1 MLIDFTKNHYILS
14 FLLLGINAR
23 LMDPFT
29 IKPIDSEAILTHGKA
44 CGGRI
49 LVVEDHYPE
58 VSHDNSKILFFIFSA
73 IFRNFYRKL
82 QILNLTE
89 KFFSGHFVRDS

>member
-1 MLIDFTKNHYILS
+1 
-14 FLLLGINAR
+14 
-23 LMDPFT
+23 MDPFT

-58 VSHDNSKILFFIFSA
+58 VSHDNVKISILYSTTYFANSIE
-73 IFRNFYRKL
+73 KL

-89 KFFSGHFVRDS
+89 KFFSRHFVRDS

>member
-1 MLIDFTKNHYILS
+1 MLIDFTKNHYIFF

-29 IKPIDSEAILTHGKA
+29 IKPIDAEAILTHGKA

-58 VSHDNSKILFFIFSA
+58 VSHDIIE
-73 IFRNFYRKL
+73 KL

-89 KFFSGHFVRDS
+89 KFFSRHFVRDS

>member
-1 MLIDFTKNHYILS
+1 
-14 FLLLGINAR
+14 
-23 LMDPFT
+23 MDPFT
-29 IKPIDSEAILTHGKA
+29 IKPIDAEAILTHGKA

-58 VSHDNSKILFFIFSA
+58 VSHDIIE
-73 IFRNFYRKL
+73 KL

-89 KFFSGHFVRDS
+89 KFFSRHFVRDS

>member
-1 MLIDFTKNHYILS
+1 
-14 FLLLGINAR
+14 
-23 LMDPFT
+23 MDPFT

-58 VSHDNSKILFFIFSA
+58 VSHDNSKILFLIFSA
-73 IFRNFYRKL
+73 IFRNFYRNERLKL

-89 KFFSGHFVRDS
+89 KFFSRHFVRDS